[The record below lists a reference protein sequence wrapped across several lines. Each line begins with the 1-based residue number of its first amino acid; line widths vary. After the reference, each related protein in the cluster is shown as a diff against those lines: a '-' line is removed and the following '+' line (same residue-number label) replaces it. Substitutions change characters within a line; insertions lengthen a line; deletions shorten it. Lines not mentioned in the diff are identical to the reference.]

1 MPTPSVEEGNNLS
14 YAVQWVLF
22 ALMAAAALIWRI
34 RRDSAIESGSLKQR
48 RKRQS
53 DLDAAAE
60 DEATKAK

>member
-34 RRDSAIESGSLKQR
+34 RRDSAIESGSLKR
-48 RKRQS
+48 GRKKQS